1 MKIIPILRVI
11 DMKESVFFY
20 TSILD
25 FELKYP
31 DEGIDPWVTDLING
45 EAEIQLTSVEGNQK
59 SGFAIN
65 VQVKQIDNLF
75 QRYLQ
80 RGLDTS
86 KKLESPVHQGPLDQ
100 SWGTREFYV
109 NDPNGNTLRFQELT
123 GTDIEA

>member
-1 MKIIPILRVI
+1 MKIVPILRVL

-31 DEGIDPWVTDLING
+31 DEGIDPWVTDLVNG
-45 EAEIQLTSVEGNQK
+45 GAEIQLTSLEGNQR

-65 VQVKQIDNLF
+65 VHVQQIDNLF

-100 SWGTREFYV
+100 SWGIREFYV
-109 NDPNGNTLRFQELT
+109 TDPNGNTLRFQELI
-123 GTDIEA
+123 GKDIEA